1 MKILVVGR
9 TLPQQDTGMMGIFEF
24 EQAKALS
31 NLVDCGYLYCDN
43 RSIKTLRKIRSVN
56 DVIDGVPTIGTNLPI
71 GGLYRKAFDKVKAYL
86 FIRQYKLFKKKYWKP
101 DIVHIHF
108 PLISSNNEIIKFL
121 KNEKVKIAITE
132 HWTKVQSKTI
142 EEWRKK
148 QLDYTFNQAD
158 AFITVSEKLK
168 QSVCELIN
176 VDKGISVIP
185 NMVSEKFIDSRQSK
199 NNNDKFSL
207 ISIGRLVEVKR
218 FDVLIKAFIRANTDA
233 NMELIIIGDGP
244 ERKELEKL
252 AHEKEEIQFKGFLN
266 RTETASLLKS
276 ADVFVSASILETFG
290 VPFIEAICS
299 GKPIIGAHNLPII
312 EHFKPYIGE
321 IFEADNINDLSDK
334 IVTVMN
340 NNNFYNEQEIH
351 KYGVDHFSPKS
362 VCNQLTNVYAEIT
375 K

>member
-9 TLPQQDTGMMGIFEF
+9 TLPQKDTGMMGIFEF

-31 NLVDCGYLYCDN
+31 EQIDCGYLYCDN
-43 RSIKTLRKIRSVN
+43 RSVKNLRKIRTVN
-56 DVIDGVPTIGTNLPI
+56 GIIEGVPTIGINLPI
-71 GGLYRKAFDKVKAYL
+71 GGLYRKAFENVKAYL

-108 PLISSNNEIIKFL
+108 PLISSNIEIIKFL
-121 KNEKVKIAITE
+121 KNENIKIVITE
-132 HWTKVQSKTI
+132 HWSKVQSKTI

-148 QLDYTFNQAD
+148 QLDYTFNQTD

-168 QSVCELIN
+168 QSVYELIN

-185 NMVSEKFIDSRQSK
+185 NMVSEKFIDSQQSK
-199 NNNDKFSL
+199 NNDNKFSL
-207 ISIGRLVEVKR
+207 ISIGRLVEGKR
-218 FDVLIKAFIRANTDA
+218 FDILIKAFIRANTDA

-244 ERKELEKL
+244 ERKQLEKL
-252 AHEKEEIQFKGFLN
+252 ANGKKEIQFKGFLN
-266 RTETASLLKS
+266 RTDTASLLKS

-299 GKPIIGAHNLPII
+299 GKPIIGASNLPII

-321 IFEADNINDLSDK
+321 IFEADNINDLSEK

-340 NNNFYNEQEIH
+340 NNNFYDEQEIR
-351 KYGVDHFSPKS
+351 KYGVEHFSPKS
-362 VCNQLTNVYAEIT
+362 VCKKLTNIYKEIT

>member
-9 TLPQQDTGMMGIFEF
+9 TLPQKDTGMMGIFEF

-31 NLVDCGYLYCDN
+31 EQIDCGYLYCDN
-43 RSIKTLRKIRSVN
+43 RSVKKLRKIRTVN
-56 DVIDGVPTIGTNLPI
+56 GIIEGVPTIGINLPI
-71 GGLYRKAFDKVKAYL
+71 GGLYRKAFENVKAYL

-108 PLISSNNEIIKFL
+108 PLISSNIEIIKFL
-121 KNEKVKIAITE
+121 KNENIKIVITE
-132 HWTKVQSKTI
+132 HWSKVQSKTI
-142 EEWRKK
+142 EQWRKK
-148 QLDYTFNQAD
+148 QLDYTFNQTD

-168 QSVCELIN
+168 QSVYELIN

-185 NMVSEKFIDSRQSK
+185 NMVSEKFIDSQQSK
-199 NNNDKFSL
+199 NNDNKFSL
-207 ISIGRLVEVKR
+207 ISIGRLVEGKR

-244 ERKELEKL
+244 ERKQLEKL
-252 AHEKEEIQFKGFLN
+252 ANGKKEIQFKGFLN
-266 RTETASLLKS
+266 RTDTASLLKS

-299 GKPIIGAHNLPII
+299 GKPIIGASNLPII

-321 IFEADNINDLSDK
+321 IFEADNINDLSEK

-340 NNNFYNEQEIH
+340 NNNFYDEQEIR
-351 KYGVDHFSPKS
+351 KYGVEHFSPKS
-362 VCNQLTNVYAEIT
+362 VCKKLTNIYKEIT

>member
-9 TLPQQDTGMMGIFEF
+9 TLPQKDTGMMGIFEF

-31 NLVDCGYLYCDN
+31 EQIDCGYLYCDN
-43 RSIKTLRKIRSVN
+43 RSVKNLRKIRTVN
-56 DVIDGVPTIGTNLPI
+56 GIIDGVPTIGINLPI
-71 GGLYRKAFDKVKAYL
+71 GGLYRKAFENVKAYL

-108 PLISSNNEIIKFL
+108 PLISSNIEIIKFL
-121 KNEKVKIAITE
+121 KNENIKIVITE

-148 QLDYTFNQAD
+148 QLDYTFNQTD

-168 QSVCELIN
+168 QSVYELIN

-185 NMVSEKFIDSRQSK
+185 NMVSEKFIDSQQSK
-199 NNNDKFSL
+199 NNDNKFSL

-244 ERKELEKL
+244 ERKQLEKL
-252 AHEKEEIQFKGFLN
+252 ANGKKEIQFKGFLN
-266 RTETASLLKS
+266 RTDTASLLKS

-299 GKPIIGAHNLPII
+299 GKPIIGASNLPII

-321 IFEADNINDLSDK
+321 IFEADNINDLSEK

-340 NNNFYNEQEIH
+340 NNNFYDEQEIR
-351 KYGVDHFSPKS
+351 KYGVEHFSPKS
-362 VCNQLTNVYAEIT
+362 VCKKLTNIYKEIT